1 MFAHHPDASGQI
13 VRLGPLTIVAFVR
26 RRIVHTLG
34 YTLDGLRFAWR
45 SEEAFRIEVILSL
58 VLVPL
63 AGWLEPSGLGRAMLI
78 GAWLFVLV
86 VELLNTAIEKTVDR
100 LSLEQH
106 PLSKSIKDLGS
117 AAVGMSLL
125 LALVVWV
132 LVLG

>member
-1 MFAHHPDASGQI
+1 MCHDHPDAAGQT
-13 VRLGPLTIVAFVR
+13 VRLAPSNIAAFVR
-26 RRIVHTLG
+26 RRIIHTLG
-34 YTLDGLRFAWR
+34 YTLEGLRFAWR
-45 SEEAFRIEVILSL
+45 SEEAFRIEVVLSL

-63 AGWLEPSGLGRAMLI
+63 ACWLEPSGMGRAMLI

-100 LSLEQH
+100 LSVEQH

-117 AAVGMSLL
+117 AAVGMSLV